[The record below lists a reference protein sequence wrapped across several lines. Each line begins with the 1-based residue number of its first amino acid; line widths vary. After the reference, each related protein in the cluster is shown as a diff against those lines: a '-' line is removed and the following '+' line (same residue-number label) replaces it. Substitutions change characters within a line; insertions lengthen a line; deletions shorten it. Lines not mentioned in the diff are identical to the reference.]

1 MNLTREHWFVV
12 GLSSLLGLIH
22 YHGLRHLG
30 TFVVH
35 KVTKWVEEEGEGR
48 FKKSIGKWLKK
59 GKEKHMAKQS
69 KTSIHFTRTDGLKP
83 RLDPDGSISLFTPVP
98 LMLGPGSAVKVD
110 LGIRFN
116 VPVFVSSRKVSL
128 SHQLVAPGELVVLVG
143 TSTVAEPTPV
153 AAGERIAVVL
163 PLAAISDIE
172 LEQD

>member
-1 MNLTREHWFVV
+1 MNFTKEHWLSVV
-12 GLSSLLGLIH
+12 LSTLFGIIH
-22 YHGLRHLG
+22 FHGIRHL
-30 TFVVH
+30 FAFLSH
-35 KVTKWVEEEGEGR
+35 KTMKWVEEEGEGR

-59 GKEKHMAKQS
+59 GKEKHMAKQA
-69 KTSIHFTRTDGLKP
+69 KTSIRFTRTDGLKP

-110 LGIRFN
+110 LGIRFS
-116 VPVFVSSRKVSL
+116 VPVFITSRKVAL
-128 SHQLVAPGELVVLVG
+128 AHQLVAPGELVVLVG
-143 TSTVAEPTPV
+143 ASTVTEPTPV